1 MIIIHGIIIVGVDI
15 MEEKTLN
22 KADIILYLILN
33 TYFLDMN
40 LRFPQDTYK
49 TNYIRTLN
57 ELNRRLK
64 NGPKATKENYDKMI
78 NIISILRY
86 IDAFSLTKDEVFD

>member
-40 LRFPQDTYK
+40 SRFPQDTYK

-57 ELNRRLK
+57 ELNRSLK
-64 NGPKATKENYDKMI
+64 NDPKATKENYDKMI
-78 NIISILRY
+78 NII
-86 IDAFSLTKDEVFD
+86 